1 MEQIFHPSRILL
13 IIVIGFL
20 AIVAVS
26 TWYAPLPTAPL
37 TPSHPIVV
45 RLGEFRDDFIT
56 VLARMMPKPH
66 DGFVAG
72 VLVGAKSSLPKS
84 LKQDFARTGTSHII
98 AVSGYNISII
108 AIYLMAILLWIVPRP
123 VAFWITVILLLV
135 FMLLTGAQ
143 ASVVRATLMGIAG
156 LVARRV
162 GRLSSSVHILLLTAG
177 IMVALEPSI
186 LLGDIGFQLS
196 FLATVGLLWVS
207 PILEAWLPFTRALG
221 VWGETAL
228 MTISAQVF
236 VMPLIVWYFKSIS
249 IIALPVNILVL
260 PFIPLLMLLGFL
272 TGAIGWILP
281 PLGQLLGMLTVMVS
295 SLILGIIR
303 FAAEL
308 SWASVPYTMSWFGI
322 MAWYAGMVWLLLFL
336 KKTPE

>member
-1 MEQIFHPSRILL
+1 MEQILHPSRVLL

-20 AIVAVS
+20 AIVVVS
-26 TWYAPLPTAPL
+26 TWHAPPSPQVVS
-37 TPSHPIVV
+37 SHPIVV
-45 RLGEFRDDFIT
+45 RLGEFRDDFIA
-56 VLARMMPKPH
+56 VLTRMMPEPH
-66 DGFVAG
+66 AGFVAG
-72 VLVGAKSSLPKS
+72 VLVGAKSSLSAS
-84 LKQDFARTGTSHII
+84 LKQDFKLTGTSHII

-108 AIYLMAILLWIVPRP
+108 AIYVMAALLWLVPRP
-123 VAFWITVILLLV
+123 AAFWITILILV
-135 FMLLTGAQ
+135 GFMLLTGAQ
-143 ASVVRATLMGIAG
+143 ASVVRATIMGIAG

-162 GRLSSSVHILLLTAG
+162 GRLSSSTHILLLTAG
-177 IMVALEPSI
+177 IMVALEPAI

-196 FLATVGLLWVS
+196 FLATAGLLWVS
-207 PILEAWLPFTRALG
+207 PVLEAWLPFTRSLG

-228 MTISAQVF
+228 MTISAQIMV
-236 VMPLIVWYFKSIS
+236 VPLVVWYFKSIS

-281 PLGQLLGMLTVMVS
+281 PLGQLLGILTVMVS

-303 FAAEL
+303 FAAGL

-322 MAWYAGMVWLLLFL
+322 MAWYAGTLWLLVFL
-336 KKTPE
+336 KKSPE

>member
-1 MEQIFHPSRILL
+1 
-13 IIVIGFL
+13 
-20 AIVAVS
+20 
-26 TWYAPLPTAPL
+26 
-37 TPSHPIVV
+37 
-45 RLGEFRDDFIT
+45 
-56 VLARMMPKPH
+56 MMPEPH
-66 DGFVAG
+66 AGFVAG
-72 VLVGAKSSLPKS
+72 VLVGAKSSLS
-84 LKQDFARTGTSHII
+84 ASIKQDFKLTGTSHII

-108 AIYLMAILLWIVPRP
+108 AIYVMAALLWLVPRP
-123 VAFWITVILLLV
+123 AAFWITILILLG

-143 ASVVRATLMGIAG
+143 ASVVRATIMGIAG

-177 IMVALEPSI
+177 IMVALEPGI

-196 FLATVGLLWVS
+196 FLATAGLLWVS
-207 PILEAWLPFTRALG
+207 PILEARLPFVRVLG

-228 MTISAQVF
+228 MTISAQIMV
-236 VMPLIVWYFKSIS
+236 VPLVVWYFKSIS

-295 SLILGIIR
+295 GLILGIIR
-303 FAAEL
+303 FTASL
-308 SWASVPYTMSWFGI
+308 SWASVPYTISWFGL
-322 MAWYAGMVWLLLFL
+322 MVWYAGTLWLLVLL
-336 KKTPE
+336 KKSPE